1 MTDPL
6 YAQLAR
12 DLTEGIASGRFPVGS
27 VLPTEFELCDLYGAS
42 RHTVRAAI
50 RELQEL
56 GLVSRRKKLGTR
68 VEAATPHAAG
78 YRPSLATVEDLVQF
92 GETHRRS
99 VQDIAEVVADRALAK
114 VLGCAVGRRWLRISS
129 LRLNGGEDSA
139 PVGWTDVYLDAAYAE
154 LGEVIREAPDTLI
167 STLIETRYGRRIA
180 EIRQEI
186 EAVIVPGE
194 LTGRLGVAKGSPGL
208 RIVRHYLDGAGS
220 CFEVSVSTHP
230 ADRFTI
236 SMRLR
241 RERE

>member
-6 YAQLAR
+6 YAQVAR

-50 RELQEL
+50 KELQDL

-68 VEAATPHAAG
+68 VEAATPHAGG
-78 YRPSLATVEDLVQF
+78 YRPSLATLEDLIQF

-99 VQDIAEVVADRALAK
+99 VQEIAEIVTDRALAK
-114 VLGCAVGRRWLRISS
+114 TLGCAVGRRWLRISS
-129 LRLNGGEDSA
+129 LRLNGKDRSA
-139 PVGWTDVYLDAAYAE
+139 PVGWTDVYLDEAYAE
-154 LGEVIREAPDTLI
+154 LRQAIEDSSDTLI
-167 STLIETRYGRRIA
+167 STLIETRYGRRIT

-186 EAVIVPGE
+186 EGIIVPDE
-194 LTGRLGVAKGSPGL
+194 LVERLRVAKGSPCL
-208 RIVRHYLDGAGS
+208 RIIRSYLDGAGS
-220 CFEVSVSTHP
+220 CFEISVSTHP

-241 RERE
+241 RERD